1 MKKFLSIILAVLM
14 VSSLVVSAHA
24 ADNRLTIYTAYQEE
38 EAQLVFNAFE
48 KETGIKVDYV
58 RLSAGELYAMVQ
70 AEAENPQA
78 SVWFGTSVDTL
89 SAAGEAGYLE
99 PYTSPV
105 EAEIPED
112 LRNPDHY
119 WTGHTLSVTC
129 FATNMEWSKESGINP
144 PTSWA
149 ELLDEKYQDNVVTP
163 HPGTSGMA
171 FTWLNGMVALMGED
185 EAFEYLKKLDKSII
199 QYTKGGS
206 APARM
211 AGLGETGVGVCFS
224 CDAQN
229 AINSGYPL
237 EITYPEEGSPYE
249 LAGVALIKNGPAAEV
264 ENAKKFIDWAVSK
277 EASELFVNNF
287 NRLPANGT
295 VVLPEGML
303 SADQINVIKYDG
315 AFSSANRARLIARF
329 ESDVRNSENVLK

>member
-1 MKKFLSIILAVLM
+1 MKKILSIVLALLM
-14 VSSLVVSAHA
+14 VTSLMAAAHA
-24 ADNRLTIYTAYQEE
+24 DGRLTVYTAYQEE
-38 EAQLVFNAFE
+38 EAQMVFNAFE

-58 RLSAGELYAMVQ
+58 RLSAGELYARVQ
-70 AEAENPQA
+70 AEAANPQA
-78 SVWFGTSVDTL
+78 SIWFGTSVDTL

-129 FATNMEWSKESGINP
+129 FATNTEWSEESGINP
-144 PTSWA
+144 PASWA
-149 ELLDEKYQDNVVTP
+149 ELLDEKYIDNVVTP

-185 EAFEYLKKLDKSII
+185 EAFDYLKQLDKSII

-237 EITYPEEGSPYE
+237 LITYPEEGCPYE
-249 LAGVALIKNGPAAEV
+249 LAGVALIKNGPADEV
-264 ENAKKFIDWAVSK
+264 ENAKAFIDWAVSK
-277 EASELFVNNF
+277 EASEMFVNNF
-287 NRLPANGT
+287 NRLPANST

-303 SADQINVIKYDG
+303 SADEINTIKYDS
-315 AFSSANRARLIARF
+315 AFSSANRARLIERF
-329 ESDVRNSENVLK
+329 ETDVRNSDDVLK

>member
-1 MKKFLSIILAVLM
+1 MKKTLCLILAVVM
-14 VSSLVVSAHA
+14 VLSVSVTAFAKEH
-24 ADNRLTIYTAYQEE
+24 LTVYTAYQEE
-38 EAQLVFNAFE
+38 EAQLVFNEFE
-48 KETGIKVDYV
+48 KVTGIQVDYV
-58 RLSAGELYAMVQ
+58 RLSAGELYSRVQ

-78 SVWFGTSVDTL
+78 SIWFGTSVDTL
-89 SAAGEAGYLE
+89 SAAGEGGYLE

-112 LRNPDHY
+112 LRDPNHM

-129 FATNMEWSKESGINP
+129 FATNTEWMEESGVNP
-144 PTSWA
+144 PESWA
-149 ELLDEKYQDNVVTP
+149 EVLDAKYAENVVSP

-185 EAFEYLKKLDKSII
+185 EAFDYLKQLDKSII

-211 AGLGETGVGVCFS
+211 AGLGETGVGICFS

-229 AINSGYPL
+229 AINNGYPL
-237 EITYPEEGSPYE
+237 VITYPEEGSPYE
-249 LAGVALIKNGPAAEV
+249 LAGVALIKNGPAEEV

-295 VVLPEGML
+295 VELPEGML
-303 SADQINVIKYDG
+303 TVDQINTVKYDS
-315 AFSSANRARLIARF
+315 AFSIANRARLIEKF
-329 ESDVRNSENVLK
+329 ETEVRNKDDVLT